1 MGVLKNEL
9 MRTYDI
15 RPSTAETIMK
25 INELINEIAA
35 LEFAYGAGV
44 FRGCTGCAHYNK
56 FQTSL
61 ICNECS
67 RHYHDQFKEI

>member
-1 MGVLKNEL
+1 MGTLKNEL
-9 MRTYDI
+9 MQTYDI

-44 FRGCTGCAHYNK
+44 FRVCTGCAHYN
-56 FQTSL
+56 
-61 ICNECS
+61 
-67 RHYHDQFKEI
+67 